1 MARREVPEAPPD
13 RASPADSQ
21 FAITAPATPDGR
33 ARVVSAEVAPLPTVD
48 RAVYEILGEHSR
60 GGLGRIL
67 RARDSRTGRVVAIK
81 EMLRA
86 DDDAVAARF
95 AREAMLTANLQHPAI
110 VPVYEVGRWPDGQ
123 PFYAMKLVAGRSL
136 AEAIRDAPSRRD
148 RLALL
153 SHVTAVAGALA
164 YAHDLGVVHRDLK
177 PANVLVGRFGETVVI
192 DWGMAKD
199 VAEAEGQAE
208 PVAAAASGSLTVAGT
223 LLGTPAY
230 MPPEQARGET
240 VDERADVYALGA
252 MLYHVLA
259 GAMPYAASSSGDEI
273 LALVGAGPPRPLLEI
288 DPELP
293 ADLVAIADKAMA
305 HDPAGRYATA
315 GALAVDLERF
325 ATGQLVSAHVYSP
338 GQLLRRWARRHRA
351 ALAVAAAAALTL
363 AAVGVYSLQR
373 VRGERDEATAQR
385 RVAEKALVSAE
396 AANREASRSLAAL
409 RRELGRQELDAGD
422 PMRALAHLDEAARRS
437 GRIDAGLAYMVGR
450 AADALSPRRWSARS
464 DSRALDRMAVSADG
478 AVALIAGSDGVVERW
493 GRAAGRRRGR
503 LNADGVVS
511 AALSPDGRM
520 AAIASTSEVVLWDG
534 RAIERL
540 PVRAS
545 VVAFAPA
552 DGRLAVGDGTGAV
565 EIRRVGAAQP
575 LRRWSAHGGGVTSI
589 AFSAADTIVT
599 TGQAGD
605 AALWDA
611 ATGRRMR
618 ALTGGG
624 DGRNL
629 PAESDAQGRR
639 IIMIASDSHG
649 AVVHGSTGVADRLP
663 PPRSPDHLLE
673 SARIDRSGTR
683 AILVDS
689 NGNAALWDL
698 DGRRVVAELRDHSLG
713 QVQVAF
719 SRDGLLATLDE
730 RGALRL
736 RDARTGSL
744 LRLLARPPGRPGP
757 IAFTPDGRLVA
768 TSRGGEVDAWDA
780 HAPVEQAELIG
791 HVDQTRR
798 IDYLGDGKTAVTG
811 SRDGDLRVW
820 DTASGRELRHIDG
833 AHAGRVQWVAG
844 SPDGARIAS
853 TGDDALAKIWDARD
867 GRLFH
872 TLAGHDG
879 PVLGAVWLAGGAVAT
894 AGVDGT
900 IRVWTAEG
908 TPRCASAPLGQ
919 ALIGLTAAP
928 DGRSI
933 VARAEGPVSGVWDA
947 GDCRL
952 RHRLDTRHESTL
964 VAVVSP
970 DGSTALLGGLLPD
983 ESKSGSGAYLVD
995 LASGAMR
1002 PLPVADRMI
1011 VAGAFDP
1018 GGRRA
1023 VTSSIDSAIDYWDV
1037 ESGRRAGVVTGPPA
1051 AAAAIAFDPTGQTL
1065 LGGSADG
1072 IVRIWDAATGEL
1084 VGSRTGHQAGI
1095 YLLRVRPDGAQ
1106 IATAGLEAS
1115 PRLWRLSRWTG
1126 TAAELSALVRARV
1139 PWRVGPTG
1147 LEPVE
1152 LAAPSSAA
1160 P

>member
-13 RASPADSQ
+13 RASPAGSQ
-21 FAITAPATPDGR
+21 FAVTAPATPEGR
-33 ARVVSAEVAPLPTVD
+33 ARPVSAEVAPLPTVD

-67 RARDSRTGRVVAIK
+67 RARDTRTGRVVAIK

-192 DWGMAKD
+192 DWGLAKD

-273 LALVGAGPPRPLLEI
+273 LEQVRAGPPRPLLEI

-385 RVAEKALVSAE
+385 GVAEKALVSAE

-450 AADALSPRRWSARS
+450 AADALAPRRWSARS

-478 AVALIAGSDGVVERW
+478 AIALTAGADGVVERW
-493 GRAAGRRRGR
+493 DLATGRRLGR
-503 LNADGVVS
+503 MNADGVVS

-534 RAIERL
+534 RSI
-540 PVRAS
+540 RA
-545 VVAFAPA
+545 
-552 DGRLAVGDGTGAV
+552 
-565 EIRRVGAAQP
+565 AAGP
-575 LRRWSAHGGGVTSI
+575 
-589 AFSAADTIVT
+589 
-599 TGQAGD
+599 
-605 AALWDA
+605 
-611 ATGRRMR
+611 
-618 ALTGGG
+618 
-624 DGRNL
+624 
-629 PAESDAQGRR
+629 R
-639 IIMIASDSHG
+639 IG
-649 AVVHGSTGVADRLP
+649 C
-663 PPRSPDHLLE
+663 
-673 SARIDRSGTR
+673 
-683 AILVDS
+683 
-689 NGNAALWDL
+689 
-698 DGRRVVAELRDHSLG
+698 
-713 QVQVAF
+713 
-719 SRDGLLATLDE
+719 
-730 RGALRL
+730 
-736 RDARTGSL
+736 
-744 LRLLARPPGRPGP
+744 RLLARGRPARRRRQHRRGRDPTGRRCSATAQVERAPRRCHKHRVLGRGYDRHHRPGRRCGAVGCGHRSPPAHAARGRRRPQPAGGERRAGP
-757 IAFTPDGRLVA
+757 THHHDRERLA
-768 TSRGGEVDAWDA
+768 RGGHLRNDRRGCSPAGAALGRSLARVRA
-780 HAPVEQAELIG
+780 HRSQRHAGGPGRQQRQRGPVGPRTSPHRRRAARPRARPGAGRVLAGRTARHSRRARRSTTARRAHRIAAAPSGQAAG
-791 HVDQTRR
+791 PAGAD
-798 IDYLGDGKTAVTG
+798 
-811 SRDGDLRVW
+811 RV
-820 DTASGRELRHIDG
+820 
-833 AHAGRVQWVAG
+833 HAGRPAG
-844 SPDGARIAS
+844 R
-853 TGDDALAKIWDARD
+853 
-867 GRLFH
+867 H
-872 TLAGHDG
+872 
-879 PVLGAVWLAGGAVAT
+879 
-894 AGVDGT
+894 
-900 IRVWTAEG
+900 
-908 TPRCASAPLGQ
+908 
-919 ALIGLTAAP
+919 
-928 DGRSI
+928 
-933 VARAEGPVSGVWDA
+933 VAR
-947 GDCRL
+947 R
-952 RHRLDTRHESTL
+952 
-964 VAVVSP
+964 
-970 DGSTALLGGLLPD
+970 
-983 ESKSGSGAYLVD
+983 
-995 LASGAMR
+995 
-1002 PLPVADRMI
+1002 
-1011 VAGAFDP
+1011 
-1018 GGRRA
+1018 
-1023 VTSSIDSAIDYWDV
+1023 
-1037 ESGRRAGVVTGPPA
+1037 
-1051 AAAAIAFDPTGQTL
+1051 
-1065 LGGSADG
+1065 
-1072 IVRIWDAATGEL
+1072 
-1084 VGSRTGHQAGI
+1084 
-1095 YLLRVRPDGAQ
+1095 
-1106 IATAGLEAS
+1106 
-1115 PRLWRLSRWTG
+1115 
-1126 TAAELSALVRARV
+1126 
-1139 PWRVGPTG
+1139 
-1147 LEPVE
+1147 
-1152 LAAPSSAA
+1152 
-1160 P
+1160 

>member
-1 MARREVPEAPPD
+1 
-13 RASPADSQ
+13 
-21 FAITAPATPDGR
+21 
-33 ARVVSAEVAPLPTVD
+33 
-48 RAVYEILGEHSR
+48 
-60 GGLGRIL
+60 
-67 RARDSRTGRVVAIK
+67 
-81 EMLRA
+81 
-86 DDDAVAARF
+86 
-95 AREAMLTANLQHPAI
+95 
-110 VPVYEVGRWPDGQ
+110 
-123 PFYAMKLVAGRSL
+123 
-136 AEAIRDAPSRRD
+136 
-148 RLALL
+148 
-153 SHVTAVAGALA
+153 
-164 YAHDLGVVHRDLK
+164 
-177 PANVLVGRFGETVVI
+177 
-192 DWGMAKD
+192 
-199 VAEAEGQAE
+199 
-208 PVAAAASGSLTVAGT
+208 
-223 LLGTPAY
+223 
-230 MPPEQARGET
+230 
-240 VDERADVYALGA
+240 
-252 MLYHVLA
+252 
-259 GAMPYAASSSGDEI
+259 
-273 LALVGAGPPRPLLEI
+273 
-288 DPELP
+288 
-293 ADLVAIADKAMA
+293 
-305 HDPAGRYATA
+305 
-315 GALAVDLERF
+315 
-325 ATGQLVSAHVYSP
+325 
-338 GQLLRRWARRHRA
+338 
-351 ALAVAAAAALTL
+351 
-363 AAVGVYSLQR
+363 
-373 VRGERDEATAQR
+373 
-385 RVAEKALVSAE
+385 
-396 AANREASRSLAAL
+396 
-409 RRELGRQELDAGD
+409 
-422 PMRALAHLDEAARRS
+422 MRALAHLDEAARRS

-450 AADALSPRRWSARS
+450 AADALAPRRWSARS

-478 AVALIAGSDGVVERW
+478 AIALTAGADGVVERW
-493 GRAAGRRRGR
+493 DLAAGRRLGKM
-503 LNADGVVS
+503 NADGVVS

-534 RAIERL
+534 RSTERL

-545 VVAFAPA
+545 VVAFSPA
-552 DGRLAVGDGTGAV
+552 AGRLAVGDSTGAV
-565 EIRRVGAAQP
+565 EIRQAGAAQP
-575 LRRWSAHGGGVTSI
+575 LRRWSAHRGGVTSI

-611 ATGRRMR
+611 ATGRRLR
-618 ALTGGG
+618 TLPGGG

-629 PAESDAQGRR
+629 PAENDAQGRR
-639 IIMIASDSHG
+639 IIMIASDSRG
-649 AVVHGSTGVADRLP
+649 AVIHESPGVGDHSGAGHHAGAGGRTDNRDRDDPARRGRATLGLRGHPLRLP
-663 PPRSPDHLLE
+663 PRSADHLLE

-683 AILVDS
+683 AVLVNS

-698 DGRRVVAELRDHSLG
+698 DGRRVVAELRDHALG
-713 QVQVAF
+713 QVQAAF
-719 SRDGLLATLDE
+719 SPDGLLATLDE

-780 HAPVEQAELIG
+780 LAPLDQAELIG

-798 IDYLGDGKTAVTG
+798 IDHLGDGATAVTG

-867 GRLFH
+867 GRLLH
-872 TLAGHDG
+872 RLAGHDG

-894 AGVDGT
+894 AGVNGT

-908 TPRCASAPLGQ
+908 ALRCASTPLGN
-919 ALIGLTAAP
+919 ALLGVTAAP
-928 DGRSI
+928 DGRLI

-983 ESKSGSGAYLVD
+983 ESKSGSGAYLVN

-1023 VTSSIDSAIDYWDV
+1023 VTSSIDSAINLWDV
-1037 ESGRRAGVVTGPPA
+1037 KSGRRVGVVTGPPA
-1051 AAAAIAFDPTGQTL
+1051 AAAAIAFDPTGQLL

-1106 IATAGLEAS
+1106 IATAGMEAS
-1115 PRLWRLSRWTG
+1115 PRLWHLSRWTG
-1126 TAAELSALVRARV
+1126 TVADLSALVRARV

-1152 LAAPSSAA
+1152 LATSSSAA

>member
-1 MARREVPEAPPD
+1 MASREVPEAPPD
-13 RASPADSQ
+13 RASPAASQ
-21 FAITAPATPDGR
+21 FAVTAPATPEGPAR
-33 ARVVSAEVAPLPTVD
+33 AVTAPVAPLPAVD

-67 RARDSRTGRVVAIK
+67 RARDTRTGRVVAIK

-136 AEAIRDAPSRRD
+136 ADAIRDAPSRRD
-148 RLALL
+148 RLSLL

-177 PANVLVGRFGETVVI
+177 PANVLVGRFGETVVV
-192 DWGMAKD
+192 DWGLAKD

-208 PVAAAASGSLTVAGT
+208 PVAAAASGSLTVAGA

-273 LALVGAGPPRPLLEI
+273 LEQVRAGPPRPLREI

-315 GALAVDLERF
+315 GALAVDLDRF
-325 ATGQLVSAHVYSP
+325 ATGQLVGAHVYSP

-351 ALAVAAAAALTL
+351 ALAVAAAAAVTL
-363 AAVGVYSLQR
+363 AAVGVYSLQQ
-373 VRGERDEATAQR
+373 VRGERDEARAQR
-385 RVAEKALVSAE
+385 RVAETALTAAE
-396 AANREASRSLAAL
+396 AANRGASRSLAAL

-437 GRIDAGLAYMVGR
+437 GRIDAGLAYMIGR
-450 AADALSPRRWSARS
+450 AADSLAPRRWSARS
-464 DSRALDRMAVSADG
+464 DTRALERMAVSADG
-478 AVALIAGSDGVVERW
+478 AVAFTAGSDGVVERW
-493 GRAAGRRRGR
+493 DLATGRHLGKLEAE
-503 LNADGVVS
+503 GVVS
-511 AALSPDGRM
+511 ATLSPDGRI
-520 AAIASTSEVVLWDG
+520 AAVASASQLVLWDG
-534 RAIERL
+534 QSIQRI

-545 VVAFAPA
+545 AVAFSSA
-552 DGRLAVGDGTGAV
+552 DGRLAVGDSTGAV
-565 EIRRVGAAQP
+565 EIRRASEPEP
-575 LRRWSAHGGGVTSI
+575 LRRWSAHRGGVTSV
-589 AFSAADTIVT
+589 AFAGEAIVT
-599 TGQAGD
+599 TGTAGD

-611 ATGRRMR
+611 TTGRRLR
-618 ALTGGG
+618 TLTGGG

-629 PAESDAQGRR
+629 SAESDARARR
-639 IIMIASDSHG
+639 IIMIASDSRG
-649 AVVHGSTGVADRLP
+649 AVVHGSNGVASRLP
-663 PPRSPDHLLE
+663 PPRSADHQLE
-673 SARIDRSGTR
+673 SARIDSAGTR
-683 AILVDS
+683 AVLVDS
-689 NGNAALWDL
+689 NGNATLWDL
-698 DGRRVVAELRDHSLG
+698 DRRRIVAELRDHGLG
-713 QVQVAF
+713 QVQAAF
-719 SRDGLLATLDE
+719 SSDGLLATLDE
-730 RGALRL
+730 RGAIRV

-768 TSRGGEVDAWDA
+768 TSRGGELDAWDA
-780 HAPVEQAELIG
+780 HAPVEQAELVG
-791 HVDQTRR
+791 HANQTRR
-798 IDYLGDGKTAVTG
+798 IDYLGDGATAVTG

-833 AHAGRVQWVAG
+833 AHAGRVQWVAA
-844 SPDGARIAS
+844 SSDGARIAS
-853 TGDDALAKIWDARD
+853 TGDDGLARIWDARD
-867 GRLFH
+867 GRLLH
-872 TLAGHDG
+872 TLAGHDV
-879 PVLGAVWLAGGAVAT
+879 PVLGAVWLAGGALAT
-894 AGVDGT
+894 AGTDGT

-908 TPRCASAPLGQ
+908 AQRCATAPLGH
-919 ALIGLTAAP
+919 ALLGAIASP

-933 VARAEGPVSGVWDA
+933 LARAEGPVSGLWSAD
-947 GDCRL
+947 DCRL
-952 RHRLDTRHESTL
+952 RHRLETGHESTL
-964 VAVVSP
+964 VAAMSR
-970 DGSTALLGGLLPD
+970 DGRTALLGGLLAD
-983 ESKSGSGAYLVD
+983 DSKSGSGAYLVD
-995 LASGAMR
+995 VASGAMR

-1037 ESGRRAGVVTGPPA
+1037 GSGRRTGVVTGPPA
-1051 AAAAIAFDPTGQTL
+1051 AATSIAFDATGQL
-1065 LGGSADG
+1065 LFGGSADG
-1072 IVRIWDAATGEL
+1072 ILRTWDAATGEL
-1084 VGSRTGHQAGI
+1084 VGSRTGYQAGI

-1126 TAAELSALVRARV
+1126 TAADLAALVRARV
-1139 PWRVGPTG
+1139 PWRIGPTG
-1147 LEPVE
+1147 LEPVD
-1152 LAAPSSAA
+1152 LSASSSAA